1 MHVQLSPCSNP
12 SSTKCV
18 SFFSAASSSNVLF
31 TEISHWPLILVF
43 FDVVLALD
51 LDDFLFPD
59 IFWEAHVCLFIK
71 ICFHFHFRC
80 DMHSFRKDSSNEKTC
95 MCVINMLHLYTGL
108 KKNPLSE
115 YYFVFYVV
123 WLKPSPFLHE
133 CQGHLR
139 GCRGFNQTVRVKTDK

>member
-108 KKNPLSE
+108 KKKPIARILFCLLCSLIKTISLS
-115 YYFVFYVV
+115 
-123 WLKPSPFLHE
+123 
-133 CQGHLR
+133 
-139 GCRGFNQTVRVKTDK
+139 TRVSGAFKGVPWF